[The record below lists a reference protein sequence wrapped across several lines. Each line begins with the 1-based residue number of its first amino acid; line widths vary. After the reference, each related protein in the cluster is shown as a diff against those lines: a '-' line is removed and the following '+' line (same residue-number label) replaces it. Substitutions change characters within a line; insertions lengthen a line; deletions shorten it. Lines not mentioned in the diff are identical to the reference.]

1 MPPKGKSSASSATRK
16 KQAAKAAKKAARDAG
31 DDDEIDVDQVA
42 SQAAAAVNGSAQPKQ
57 RGQKKVKKDRF
68 APKVKKYVPPPPPPK
83 GQPDPVD
90 VFLVGRGKQPDPQL
104 VVILRRFVKKDEA
117 TLLKGCEGLEDWV
130 KETLRQEEQQEGE
143 DWEREMRQE
152 GVVDCMDVWASHFP
166 RLALHPSRRL
176 RLQVHALHSLLVGA
190 ASSRTR
196 TQAPLIAS
204 TRSALLAPMWIEKS
218 EFIGAWC
225 TAAHDSDR
233 SVRRDARASW
243 DAVVTA
249 VDAGEN
255 VEGIRLSEHADSIAS
270 FAFSVVLGGGGAGYS
285 AAGGADTPSS
295 EAGSTSFNTS
305 TLGED
310 PAFLRSSA
318 ISALA
323 YLVQTLPT
331 PLPLSSETVETL
343 LGEELWDLLT
353 RSTAPGARDQPP
365 MVRKA
370 LYDLLGAIVGRKD
383 EELLLSVT
391 PASNDDEA
399 DQSADEAENDAR
411 LRTIAGKVLGNCWE
425 DEEGWPSIILF
436 LRRYPQAWSLAD
448 GVLGEAG
455 DDDEDDAPESANG
468 ADETFKPSPTVS
480 LFLQHLTLGCSSHP
494 TTLYPTVLLILATI
508 PIALLPPTESALSL
522 LFESFWA
529 AYSSRAIAMGGARAV
544 QAWAEALLEAI
555 LFETCRI
562 EDPALSAAIARHWIG
577 ERLFALTVGRSEE
590 AKVPNGARTVATSF
604 EQPLGRLAARE
615 DQSAFEAAWDAIAQE
630 VGAVSSEAASSV
642 ATDRLAPLASA
653 LTAFV
658 GSQNETV
665 TTRGQALALQSL
677 RSSADGIQL
686 ASSRPS
692 EEVLDLI
699 RTVGS
704 LLDTDDSRQI
714 LDDMARSHL
723 PGLLAESPAALSLF
737 VSRLAV
743 PTTQRDT
750 LWRSLFSPPPAPAV
764 LLRLVDAVSESGLAG
779 ELPSADLDSHVREM
793 ATRVLTDAH
802 EQADELDLLRRI
814 VVQPLPLVNPSLP
827 SELISRAGRAMS
839 DLVRPVL
846 RIDESSQAQG
856 QTLDGLVAPSAL
868 VAHYTQLRD
877 NAWSA
882 FEVPDLAVTVFDV
895 GHALPVIALA
905 GGTPGEAIAAAQ
917 QAFSSIV
924 GARGDEAVKA
934 VMAELRVR
942 LADSSSAISTVA
954 LVSMTA
960 ELLESYPATV
970 HSLGE
975 LLPSKPD
982 LEAAFGSVS
991 LAPPAPS
998 LCILD
1003 PLVPLAETTSP
1014 ATFASTFDRSFLSAY
1029 GRVLVAVLEVSA
1041 RDHAG
1046 LRRQASWLL
1055 PHLLVLSDVARD
1067 GLAKPPSAAYA
1078 SGVFAPDVPDD
1089 ILARVAAAA
1098 DGASSYLLST
1108 LANALTDDWHG
1119 KAVAHLRVK
1128 ELATLSDD
1136 SDPLLSVLDS
1146 LWRTARSGDPKAI
1159 YAQRAVRTVL
1169 GAVLRYS
1176 EDGGAA
1182 DAERWLAL
1190 ASSSATSAP
1199 GLSCA
1204 VLYAAKSLLLETPK
1218 YERYQNE
1225 LAADLAG
1232 VRPAQLDVKGVSALR
1247 LLLAA
1252 APPVD
1257 APVIFLPQQRTMFL
1271 IQAITR
1277 WIASDEPIPDEMNAG
1292 LVELFCHLAPIVQD
1306 LSGGHWDLMFDLIE
1320 SNLESADWEEPA
1332 TLPAV
1337 HHSCL
1342 LLAQIRELSTANAQL
1357 RDLAKARIDTSL
1369 EAVLRLFVSR
1379 PVTRTRDQPRIV
1391 VVETMAKLVKT
1402 LPPKLLSMESSF
1414 DQLLR
1419 LLQDPALTVQLSS
1432 YHLLQRVVEKHVA
1445 DLVVEAELDAED
1457 KLDIRLPTALVS
1469 ALGDKPTE
1477 DEPAEATAYL
1487 LSWLLTFGFFES
1499 ASPRLRAAFLEQLRD
1514 TGLVVDSF
1522 LPTVF
1527 SLVRLSDRT
1536 RPIDLAPWTVD
1547 EFHLDLLDNRDRT
1560 SMSVLAA
1567 HAYYRALK
1575 TVPSVIRAYATSLQ
1589 NLQLSRT
1596 LQTFTTRH
1604 FSPLLVSDELA
1615 VLRDTTSP
1623 IGQQLRDNDDF
1634 TVKVASNGSEV
1645 KVVFIVDEEAMEL
1658 GIRVPNEFPLAGV
1671 EVRDVRKVGVTDKQ
1685 WRAWLLAMQ
1694 QVITSQSAAIADAIL
1709 LFKRNVT
1716 LHFEGVESCAI
1727 CYSTVSTVDRS
1738 LPTKTCKTC
1747 NNKFHAGCLY
1757 KWFTTSHG
1765 STCPL
1770 CRQIF

>member
-1 MPPKGKSSASSATRK
+1 M
-16 KQAAKAAKKAARDAG
+16 
-31 DDDEIDVDQVA
+31 
-42 SQAAAAVNGSAQPKQ
+42 
-57 RGQKKVKKDRF
+57 
-68 APKVKKYVPPPPPPK
+68 
-83 GQPDPVD
+83 
-90 VFLVGRGKQPDPQL
+90 
-104 VVILRRFVKKDEA
+104 
-117 TLLKGCEGLEDWV
+117 
-130 KETLRQEEQQEGE
+130 
-143 DWEREMRQE
+143 
-152 GVVDCMDVWASHFP
+152 
-166 RLALHPSRRL
+166 
-176 RLQVHALHSLLVGA
+176 
-190 ASSRTR
+190 
-196 TQAPLIAS
+196 
-204 TRSALLAPMWIEKS
+204 
-218 EFIGAWC
+218 
-225 TAAHDSDR
+225 
-233 SVRRDARASW
+233 
-243 DAVVTA
+243 
-249 VDAGEN
+249 
-255 VEGIRLSEHADSIAS
+255 
-270 FAFSVVLGGGGAGYS
+270 
-285 AAGGADTPSS
+285 
-295 EAGSTSFNTS
+295 NT
-305 TLGED
+305 
-310 PAFLRSSA
+310 
-318 ISALA
+318 
-323 YLVQTLPT
+323 
-331 PLPLSSETVETL
+331 
-343 LGEELWDLLT
+343 
-353 RSTAPGARDQPP
+353 
-365 MVRKA
+365 
-370 LYDLLGAIVGRKD
+370 
-383 EELLLSVT
+383 
-391 PASNDDEA
+391 
-399 DQSADEAENDAR
+399 
-411 LRTIAGKVLGNCWE
+411 
-425 DEEGWPSIILF
+425 
-436 LRRYPQAWSLAD
+436 
-448 GVLGEAG
+448 
-455 DDDEDDAPESANG
+455 
-468 ADETFKPSPTVS
+468 
-480 LFLQHLTLGCSSHP
+480 
-494 TTLYPTVLLILATI
+494 
-508 PIALLPPTESALSL
+508 
-522 LFESFWA
+522 
-529 AYSSRAIAMGGARAV
+529 
-544 QAWAEALLEAI
+544 
-555 LFETCRI
+555 
-562 EDPALSAAIARHWIG
+562 
-577 ERLFALTVGRSEE
+577 
-590 AKVPNGARTVATSF
+590 
-604 EQPLGRLAARE
+604 
-615 DQSAFEAAWDAIAQE
+615 
-630 VGAVSSEAASSV
+630 
-642 ATDRLAPLASA
+642 
-653 LTAFV
+653 
-658 GSQNETV
+658 
-665 TTRGQALALQSL
+665 
-677 RSSADGIQL
+677 
-686 ASSRPS
+686 
-692 EEVLDLI
+692 
-699 RTVGS
+699 
-704 LLDTDDSRQI
+704 QI

-723 PGLLAESPAALSLF
+723 PGLLAKSPAALSLF

-743 PTTQRDT
+743 PSTQRDT

-924 GARGDEAVKA
+924 GARGDEAVEA

-1190 ASSSATSAP
+1190 ASSSATSGQSRRVRRSKQPQELTLSLSAAP

-1379 PVTRTRDQPRIV
+1379 PGRSSIPGSKHRASLTPLGTHVVTRTRDQPRIV

-1414 DQLLR
+1414 DQ
-1419 LLQDPALTVQLSS
+1419 
-1432 YHLLQRVVEKHVA
+1432 
-1445 DLVVEAELDAED
+1445 
-1457 KLDIRLPTALVS
+1457 VS
-1469 ALGDKPTE
+1469 
-1477 DEPAEATAYL
+1477 
-1487 LSWLLTFGFFES
+1487 W
-1499 ASPRLRAAFLEQLRD
+1499 
-1514 TGLVVDSF
+1514 SF
-1522 LPTVF
+1522 LPSS
-1527 SLVRLSDRT
+1527 SLDPDIALLSAT
-1536 RPIDLAPWTVD
+1536 ATLARSGFDGSAVIV
-1547 EFHLDLLDNRDRT
+1547 
-1560 SMSVLAA
+1560 SLAA
-1567 HAYYRALK
+1567 A
-1575 TVPSVIRAYATSLQ
+1575 
-1589 NLQLSRT
+1589 SR
-1596 LQTFTTRH
+1596 R
-1604 FSPLLVSDELA
+1604 
-1615 VLRDTTSP
+1615 
-1623 IGQQLRDNDDF
+1623 
-1634 TVKVASNGSEV
+1634 
-1645 KVVFIVDEEAMEL
+1645 EA
-1658 GIRVPNEFPLAGV
+1658 R
-1671 EVRDVRKVGVTDKQ
+1671 R
-1685 WRAWLLAMQ
+1685 
-1694 QVITSQSAAIADAIL
+1694 
-1709 LFKRNVT
+1709 
-1716 LHFEGVESCAI
+1716 
-1727 CYSTVSTVDRS
+1727 
-1738 LPTKTCKTC
+1738 
-1747 NNKFHAGCLY
+1747 
-1757 KWFTTSHG
+1757 
-1765 STCPL
+1765 
-1770 CRQIF
+1770 